1 MFYNVSHQ
9 VSLRKTVELLVKSGC
24 PAVTPFQYTAFSAF
38 FSRRDL
44 VARYLDSNGKN
55 FAFLAPLLV
64 TARESSTSVETLILT
79 DCVKELERVKTDF
92 QKLKSGTTGIKDPV
106 FLRDDGPIKH
116 EIQRLTKKPAI
127 IVGTT
132 NRIIDH
138 LRRNNI
144 ELHHLKYLVL
154 DITENQNRNF
164 FDKDVLFITTRI
176 YHHVRTAVFLPHY
189 HILDSLEDIVKRPI
203 ISSQERK
210 MTNLN
215 EESIK
220 RKIGDFIT
228 IIKESEDP
236 ILLKSYQKL
245 IKKHVPF
252 HLRGY
257 FSAFLLKSLLSGSTS
272 SRSSAPRAIA
282 PGTMQTLFINIGK
295 TRRVYPNDLSRFFQK
310 SLEITPEKI
319 GPIKVLAN
327 YSFIDIHKDAAENA
341 VAKLDG
347 ITFRGKTITVNFAR
361 KKGERM
367 RSSAE

>member
-9 VSLRKTVELLVKSGC
+9 VSLKKTVELLVKSGC
-24 PAVTPFQYTAFSAF
+24 SSVTPFQYTAFSAF
-38 FSRRDL
+38 FSRRDF
-44 VARYLDSNGKN
+44 VAKYSADDGKN

-64 TARESSTSVETLILT
+64 TDRESSTSPETLILT
-79 DCVKELERVKTDF
+79 DSVAELERIRTDF
-92 QKLKSGTTGIKDPV
+92 QTLKKYAAGVKDPV
-106 FLRDDGPIKH
+106 FLRDEEPIKP
-116 EIQRLTKKPAI
+116 EIKHLAKKPAI

-144 ELHHLKYLVL
+144 ELQNLKYLVL

-164 FDKDVLFITTRI
+164 FDKDVLFIATKI
-176 YHHVRTAVFLPHY
+176 YHHVRTAVFLPHD
-189 HILDSLEDIVKRPI
+189 HILDSLENIVKRPI
-203 ISSQERK
+203 VSSQERK

-220 RKIGDFIT
+220 RKIDDFIS

-245 IKKHVPF
+245 IKKNVPF

-257 FSAFLLKSLLSGSTS
+257 FSAFLLKSILGGSTP
-272 SRSSAPRAIA
+272 SRSSAPGTIA

-310 SLEITPEKI
+310 SLELTPDKI

-327 YSFIDIHKDAAENA
+327 YSFIDINKDAAEDA

-347 ITFRGKTITVNFAR
+347 TTYRGKKITVNFAR
-361 KKGERM
+361 KKGE
-367 RSSAE
+367 